1 MRLTQSLLANFKNS
15 KTNKMLIAGGSR
27 LGISKKIAGRCL
39 VHKLIKC

>member
-1 MRLTQSLLANFKNS
+1 
-15 KTNKMLIAGGSR
+15 MLIADGSQ